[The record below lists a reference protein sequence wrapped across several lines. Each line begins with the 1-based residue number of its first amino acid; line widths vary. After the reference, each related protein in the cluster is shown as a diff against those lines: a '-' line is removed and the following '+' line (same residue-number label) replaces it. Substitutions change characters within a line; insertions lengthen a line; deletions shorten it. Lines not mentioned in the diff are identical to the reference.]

1 MEVRS
6 LHFPT
11 EVSDE
16 AAIGFNTM
24 ASDFQIFSDFQWCS
38 ESMNNL

>member
-1 MEVRS
+1 MEVGS

-16 AAIGFNTM
+16 ADMGFNTV
-24 ASDFQIFSDFQWCS
+24 ASDFQWCS